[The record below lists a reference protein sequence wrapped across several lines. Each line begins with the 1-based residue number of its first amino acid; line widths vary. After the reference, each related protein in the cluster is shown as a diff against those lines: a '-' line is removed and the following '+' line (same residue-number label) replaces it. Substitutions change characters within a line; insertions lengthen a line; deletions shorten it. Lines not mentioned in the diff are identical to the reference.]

1 MGGAPCAFG
10 LSGETMRHAA
20 TAFLLLAAAATGAD
34 DFSVLPLKEAAPAE
48 VAEALKKELS
58 TEGIRIQKGDKP
70 TMDFWWRGFAPASDA
85 KAPLGVRFPEIKPGS
100 FLGVVRVHG
109 GAADF
114 KNQKYPAGVF
124 TLRYQVQPEDG
135 DHQGTAESRDFLLLG
150 PAAADAS
157 VAELAYADAV
167 KLSSKV
173 NGKKHPIVLW
183 LVPPAEEGKGPRIV
197 KDDAK
202 EHVLYE
208 TSMPQGKKDGKPL
221 SMALV
226 VVGKAAEQ

>member
-1 MGGAPCAFG
+1 
-10 LSGETMRHAA
+10 MRNA
-20 TAFLLLAAAATGAD
+20 TTLVLVLAAAAVARAD
-34 DFSVLPLKEAAPAE
+34 EFSVQPLKETAPAE
-48 VAEALKKELS
+48 IAEPLKKELAA
-58 TEGIRIQKGDKP
+58 EGTRILRGDKP
-70 TMDFWWRGFAPASDA
+70 YLDFWWRGFAPASDA
-85 KAPLGVRFPEIKPGS
+85 KAPLGVRFPELKPGS

-109 GAADF
+109 GASDF

-124 TLRYQVQPEDG
+124 TLRFQVQPEDG

-150 PAAADAS
+150 PAAADTS
-157 VAELAYADAV
+157 PETLGEKESV

-208 TSMPQGKKDGKPL
+208 TSIPQGKKDGKPL

>member
-1 MGGAPCAFG
+1 MKQV
-10 LSGETMRHAA
+10 LSILA
-20 TAFLLLAAAATGAD
+20 LLASARAAGAD
-34 DFSVLPLKEAAPAE
+34 EYAVQPLKEAAPSE
-48 VAEALKKELS
+48 LTEPVRKEMAG
-58 TEGIRIQKGDKP
+58 EGIRVLRGDKP
-70 TMDFWWRGFAPASDA
+70 YMDVWLRGFAPASDA

-100 FLGVVRVHG
+100 LVGAVRIHG

-124 TLRYQVQPEDG
+124 TLRYLIQPEDG

-150 PAAADAS
+150 PAAVDGAA
-157 VAELAYADAV
+157 AELAYADAV

-183 LVPPAEEGKGPRIV
+183 LVPPAEEGKGPRVV

-202 EHVLYE
+202 EHALLE
-208 TSMPQGKKDGKPL
+208 LSIPQGKKDGKPL

-226 VVGKAAEQ
+226 IVGKAAEQ